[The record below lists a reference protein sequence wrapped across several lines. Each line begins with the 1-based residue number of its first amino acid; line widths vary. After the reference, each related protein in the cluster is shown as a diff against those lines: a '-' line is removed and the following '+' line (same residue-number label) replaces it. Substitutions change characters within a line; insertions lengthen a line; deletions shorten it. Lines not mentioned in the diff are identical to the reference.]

1 MMGLCM
7 QAAVNSPV
15 LVLNQ
20 DYAPLNI
27 CGVRRAVVL
36 VLKEKAQLLENG
48 RGELHA
54 VGDSFPIPTVI
65 RLVHMVKR
73 PIFTRRLS
81 RREVFWRDGFTCQ
94 YCGRQRGELT
104 LDHVVPRFRGGKHAW
119 DNVVTACVACNHRKA
134 GRTPKEAG
142 MALFQEPRAPKANPY
157 HHLMFRHLP
166 EEWSDYI
173 PWMGRPKAPASA

>member
-54 VGDSFPIPTVI
+54 VGDAFPIPTVI

-81 RREVFWRDGFTCQ
+81 RREVFWRDDFTPVLRQ
-94 YCGRQRGELT
+94 AAGRADTRPRRAPLPGRQARVGQRR
-104 LDHVVPRFRGGKHAW
+104 DRMR
-119 DNVVTACVACNHRKA
+119 CV
-134 GRTPKEAG
+134 
-142 MALFQEPRAPKANPY
+142 
-157 HHLMFRHLP
+157 
-166 EEWSDYI
+166 
-173 PWMGRPKAPASA
+173 